1 MEVTCEVAEGGEKVA
16 SDEEGFVWKG
26 KRVEVVE
33 SEREEGWGGKERSE
47 AVMVVVDICEN
58 GVGEI

>member
-1 MEVTCEVAEGGEKVA
+1 VEVTCEVAEGGEEVA

-33 SEREEGWGGKERSE
+33 GEREEGWGGKERSE